1 MIRRFYLDRPYG
13 QMHGRICPAA
23 DLAWLTLLHQS
34 PSSSAMYEALM
45 QTLAGRFAVLAPDN
59 PGFGGSDPWPGP
71 LSVDLLA
78 DEVIAALDGHGI
90 ARTAVFGHHTGAA
103 VAANL
108 AVRYPQRISAVI
120 LSGPP
125 ALTPDQRA
133 ALPALAPV
141 AEPVADGSHFAA
153 LWAKLRSKETEAP
166 PALSTREVSLAMA
179 ARGSTRSAY
188 QAVADEDFLA
198 RLAAITQPLLMF
210 AGDRDSLAYALPL
223 AGATAPSASCFELT
237 DAGGYICEMRPELV
251 ADLITGFL
259 APERPAPARTRL

>member
-1 MIRRFYLDRPYG
+1 MIRRFYLDRPHG
-13 QMHGRICPAA
+13 QMHGRICPAPGQP
-23 DLAWLTLLHQS
+23 WLTLLHQS
-34 PSSSAMYEALM
+34 PSASAMYEPLM
-45 QTLAGRFAVLAPDN
+45 EVLAGRRAMLAPDN

-78 DEVIAALDGHGI
+78 DEVVGALDAHGI

-108 AVRYPQRISAVI
+108 AVRHPQRISAVV

-125 ALTPDQRA
+125 ALTRDQRA

-141 AEPVADGSHFAA
+141 AEPAADGSHFAT
-153 LWAKLRSKETEAP
+153 LWSKLRSRETEAP
-166 PALSTREVSLAMA
+166 PALSTREVGLAMA
-179 ARGSTRSAY
+179 ARASTHGAY

-210 AGDRDSLAYALPL
+210 AGERDSLAYALPL
-223 AGATAPSASCFELT
+223 ARATAPGARCLDLE
-237 DAGGYICEMRPELV
+237 DAGGYVCEMRPGLV
-251 ADLITGFL
+251 ADLIDQFL
-259 APERPAPARTRL
+259 AEQDG

>member
-1 MIRRFYLDRPYG
+1 MIRRFYLDRPHG
-13 QMHGRICPAA
+13 QMHGRICPAPGRP
-23 DLAWLTLLHQS
+23 WLTLLHQS
-34 PSSSAMYEALM
+34 PSASAMYEPLM
-45 QTLAGRFAVLAPDN
+45 EALAGRFAMLAPDN

-71 LSVDLLA
+71 LNMDLLA
-78 DEVIAALDGHGI
+78 DEVVCALDAHDI
-90 ARTAVFGHHTGAA
+90 RRTAVFGHHTGAA

-133 ALPALAPV
+133 TLPALAPV
-141 AEPVADGSHFAA
+141 AEPAADGSHFAT

-179 ARGSTRSAY
+179 ARASTRSAY

-210 AGDRDSLAYALPL
+210 AGERDSLAYALPL
-223 AGATAPSASCFELT
+223 ARATAPLARCLDLE
-237 DAGGYICEMRPELV
+237 DAGGYVCEMRPRLV
-251 ADLITGFL
+251 ADLIDHFL
-259 APERPAPARTRL
+259 AEQDG